1 MIFFKIFV
9 EIFRNVT
16 FLFFVFFN
24 IFSSGLFYNIYIA
37 DKFTVFTNREMERSD
52 LFAIKLCQF
61 LYYFTVA
68 DIIYIHIC
76 YKEHTRK
83 FIFFAQVPCLLS
95 SHLNSGLTGNNDDRC
110 ICCADSLFYL
120 TYKIK
125 VSRSVKDIDLYF
137 IPRNR
142 NQRSRN

>member
-1 MIFFKIFV
+1 MIFLKIFV

-61 LYYFTVA
+61 LY
-68 DIIYIHIC
+68 
-76 YKEHTRK
+76 
-83 FIFFAQVPCLLS
+83 
-95 SHLNSGLTGNNDDRC
+95 
-110 ICCADSLFYL
+110 
-120 TYKIK
+120 
-125 VSRSVKDIDLYF
+125 
-137 IPRNR
+137 
-142 NQRSRN
+142 